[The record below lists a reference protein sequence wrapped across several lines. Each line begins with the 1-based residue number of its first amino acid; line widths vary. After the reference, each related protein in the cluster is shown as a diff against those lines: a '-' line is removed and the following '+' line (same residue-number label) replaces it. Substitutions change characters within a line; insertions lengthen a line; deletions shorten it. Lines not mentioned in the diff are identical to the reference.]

1 VKVRVGLKLRIIF
14 ILLPLIQASCI
25 STKRT
30 IPVDARP
37 LAALTASRSDLLHGL
52 EDQSKRIHTLQG
64 TITLDASSGGNVKTE
79 VMTEYRQT
87 KGFVLVE
94 RPNHVRLRIQAPLAL
109 ATVFDMVS
117 DGREYRVSIPIQ
129 NKFLIGDLDAPA
141 KDKNAILNLRPQVL
155 ITGMFVDITRYLNDP
170 HVKSTFEEF
179 REGRRSFYVFSFIN
193 VAGPESHL
201 VEKLWIDRLNLQVTR
216 KQVFRNDG
224 KVETDVEYSGYSAGG
239 DIRYP
244 QVILIQRP
252 IEDYALKMT
261 FQKTSV
267 NEKLTDDAFNLEQ
280 PSGSELVRLEAE
292 ASTGTTPY

>member
-1 VKVRVGLKLRIIF
+1 VKTSFGLKLRIIF
-14 ILLPLIQASCI
+14 VLLPLIQASCI

-30 IPVDARP
+30 IPLEARP
-37 LAALTASRSDLLHGL
+37 LPAKSASRADLLRGL
-52 EDQSKRIHTLQG
+52 EEQSNQIRTLQG

-117 DGREYRVSIPIQ
+117 DGREYRVSIPIK
-129 NKFLIGDLDAPA
+129 NKFLIGDVDAPP

-155 ITGMFVDITRYLNDP
+155 IQGMFVDITPYLNNP
-170 HVKSTFEEF
+170 QVKSTLEET

-193 VAGPESHL
+193 VAGQEAQL
-201 VEKLWIDRLNLQVTR
+201 MEKLWIDRFNLRVTR
-216 KQVFRNDG
+216 KQVFRGDG
-224 KVETDVEYSGYSAGG
+224 KAETDVEYSGFPAEG
-239 DIRYP
+239 DSRFP

-252 IEDYALKMT
+252 IEDYSLKMT

-267 NEKLTDDAFNLEQ
+267 NEKLAEDAFNLER

-292 ASTGTTPY
+292 EGSGTRPY

>member
-1 VKVRVGLKLRIIF
+1 MKAKVGLKLRIF
-14 ILLPLIQASCI
+14 LVLLPLIQASCI

-37 LAALTASRSDLLHGL
+37 LPAQTATRADLLRGL
-52 EDQSKRIHTLQG
+52 EEQSKQIRTLQG
-64 TITLDASSGGNVKTE
+64 TIALDASSGGNVKTE

-94 RPNHVRLRIQAPLAL
+94 RPTSVRLRIQAPLAL

-117 DGREYRVSIPIQ
+117 DGRQYRVSVPIK
-129 NKFLIGDLDAPA
+129 NKFLVGDVDAPA

-155 ITGMFVDITRYLNDP
+155 ITGLFVDITRYLNNP
-170 HVKSTFEEF
+170 QMKSTLEET

-193 VAGPESHL
+193 VAGPEAHL
-201 VEKLWIDRLNLQVTR
+201 VEKLWIDRLNLQVSR
-216 KQVFRNDG
+216 KQVFRADG
-224 KVETDVEYSGYSAGG
+224 KVETYVEYSGYSTDGK
-239 DIRYP
+239 IRFP
-244 QVILIQRP
+244 QVIVIQRP

-261 FQKTSV
+261 FQKTTV
-267 NEKLTDDAFNLEQ
+267 NEKLTEDAFNLEQ

-292 ASTGTTPY
+292 ATTGSTHY